1 MSPEA
6 TAFRP
11 AALHAVAPA
20 DDASRAA
27 GHAAGWAAGWAAGA
41 RAAAERAAEA
51 EAQRAAEHARA
62 EALRTAVLDEAVAS
76 LLRAAQAADRRT
88 TPAVE
93 QVRRELTAAALTLAE
108 AVLGHEL
115 ADGTTSARAALQRA
129 LAVPAEIDVHT
140 VRLHP
145 ADAAVVQ
152 DLAAAGEVRLDGVA
166 VVADPSLR
174 RGDAVSEHPAG
185 YLDAQVSTALGRARR
200 ALLGEDA

>member
-62 EALRTAVLDEAVAS
+62 EALRTAVLDEAAWLVNR
-76 LLRAAQAADRRT
+76 L
-88 TPAVE
+88 VE
-93 QVRRELTAAALTLAE
+93 GLK
-108 AVLGHEL
+108 
-115 ADGTTSARAALQRA
+115 
-129 LAVPAEIDVHT
+129 P
-140 VRLHP
+140 
-145 ADAAVVQ
+145 
-152 DLAAAGEVRLDGVA
+152 
-166 VVADPSLR
+166 
-174 RGDAVSEHPAG
+174 
-185 YLDAQVSTALGRARR
+185 
-200 ALLGEDA
+200 